1 VTVFTTSYEGRSLED
16 FLADLRARGVRL
28 VADVREAP
36 ISRKRGFSKSALADA
51 LARTGIAY
59 RHIRALGCPKPVRDA
74 YREDGDWVRYTKS
87 YMKHLRE
94 QRPAVEEL
102 VSLTDAEP
110 TALLCYEADFNRCH
124 RTYVARAVAERSGAL
139 VCHITASGLVK
150 EAADS
155 SRGAGRSG

>member
-1 VTVFTTSYEGRSLED
+1 VTVFTASYEGRSLED

-102 VSLTDAEP
+102 ASLTDAQP
-110 TALLCYEADFNRCH
+110 TTLLCYEADFNRCH
-124 RTYVARAVAERSGAL
+124 RTYVARAVAERSGAR
-139 VCHITASGLVK
+139 VCHITASGLVE

-155 SRGAGRSG
+155 SRGCV